1 LFKINTL
8 KRTTKSA
15 NGIANLVSKQ
25 LKQEGKLAIAAAKRQ
40 GKDVDINGTIT
51 GAGNVLQPFYR
62 TLNTANINMLPTKYS
77 GNTITDNVLDGN
89 VLISGRPYT

>member
-1 LFKINTL
+1 M
-8 KRTTKSA
+8 SA

-40 GKDVDINGTIT
+40 GKDVAIDGTIT
-51 GAGNVLQPFYR
+51 GAGNSAQPFYR
-62 TLNTANINMLPTKYS
+62 TLNTANINILPTKYS

>member
-1 LFKINTL
+1 M
-8 KRTTKSA
+8 SA

-25 LKQEGKLAIAAAKRQ
+25 LKQEGKLTIAEAKRK
-40 GKDVDINGTIT
+40 GKDVAIDGTIT
-51 GAGNVLQPFYR
+51 GAGNSAQPFYR
-62 TLNTANINMLPTKYS
+62 TLNTANINILPTKFS